1 MLLQPL
7 ARPLLRSRRSLA
19 YHSLHEILH
28 LSAAMRRNYSA
39 PSFALTS
46 FVAAVTGGGAGGVHG
61 FVPRSSRNVIG
72 TSAFSIDRHASSFAP
87 ATFAAA
93 VTRGG
98 VGGVHGFV
106 RRSSR
111 NVIGTSACSIDRHQ
125 HLSMSAAAA
134 AEILAD
140 DPSPGNDGNNPLP
153 PPNDLVGIVFDMDG
167 TITKH
172 SIDFAELRRR
182 IYQIAEDDC
191 LEHDG
196 ECVLAL
202 AERMSPEGKQRAQ
215 DVFADIEDKAIEDM
229 AFMDGLADLCKYI
242 DACGLKRAILTRN
255 VRRSVDA
262 LHDKLQ
268 KDEDIAG
275 FSPALARDS
284 VCEEGNPIP
293 PKPAPDAILHICSS
307 WGCEPRNVIMVGDS
321 PADDIVAGYRA
332 GCGAR
337 VLLAEGG
344 ITRDNDTTG
353 NGAPTDEEQIRQRT
367 PCITVT
373 SLSEL
378 RDLLRENNDDN

>member
-1 MLLQPL
+1 M
-7 ARPLLRSRRSLA
+7 
-19 YHSLHEILH
+19 
-28 LSAAMRRNYSA
+28 MN
-39 PSFALTS
+39 
-46 FVAAVTGGGAGGVHG
+46 
-61 FVPRSSRNVIG
+61 
-72 TSAFSIDRHASSFAP
+72 
-87 ATFAAA
+87 
-93 VTRGG
+93 
-98 VGGVHGFV
+98 
-106 RRSSR
+106 
-111 NVIGTSACSIDRHQ
+111 RHQ

-134 AEILAD
+134 EIVAD
-140 DPSPGNDGNNPLP
+140 DLYPSSDGDNPLP
-153 PPNDLVGIVFDMDG
+153 SPNDLVGIVFDMDG

-182 IYQIAEDDC
+182 IYEIAEDDC

-215 DVFADIEDKAIEDM
+215 DVFADIEDRAIEDM

-242 DACGLKRAILTRN
+242 DECGLKRAILTRN

-262 LHDKLQ
+262 LHEKLQ

-307 WGCEPRNVIMVGDS
+307 WGCEPRNVLMVGDS

-344 ITRDNDTTG
+344 VTRDNDTTG
-353 NGAPTDEEQIRQRT
+353 TGAPTDEEEIRQRT

-373 SLSEL
+373 SLLEL
-378 RDLLRENNDDN
+378 RDLLRENNRDNE

>member
-1 MLLQPL
+1 
-7 ARPLLRSRRSLA
+7 
-19 YHSLHEILH
+19 
-28 LSAAMRRNYSA
+28 MRRNYFASS
-39 PSFALTS
+39 SFALTS
-46 FVAAVTGGGAGGVHG
+46 FAATVTG
-61 FVPRSSRNVIG
+61 
-72 TSAFSIDRHASSFAP
+72 
-87 ATFAAA
+87 
-93 VTRGG
+93 GG

-106 RRSSR
+106 VPHSSR
-111 NVIGTSACSIDRHQ
+111 NVIGTIACRMMNRHQ

-134 AEILAD
+134 EIVAEEPH
-140 DPSPGNDGNNPLP
+140 PSSDGNNLLP
-153 PPNDLVGIVFDMDG
+153 SPNDLVGIVFDMDG

-182 IYQIAEDDC
+182 IYEIAEDDC

-215 DVFADIEDKAIEDM
+215 DVFADIEDRAIEDM

-242 DACGLKRAILTRN
+242 DECGLKRAILTRN
-255 VRRSVDA
+255 VRRSVNA
-262 LHDKLQ
+262 LHEKLQ

-307 WGCEPRNVIMVGDS
+307 WGCEPRNVLMVGDS

-344 ITRDNDTTG
+344 VTRDNDTTG
-353 NGAPTDEEQIRQRT
+353 NGAPTDEEEIRQRT

-373 SLSEL
+373 SLLEL
-378 RDLLRENNDDN
+378 RDLLRENNRDNE

>member
-1 MLLQPL
+1 MSVRRPSNLISHFDFHSSSFLS
-7 ARPLLRSRRSLA
+7 AMRAVTVTRPLLRSRRSLV
-19 YHSLHEILH
+19 YHSSCEIFPS
-28 LSAAMRRNYSA
+28 LSPMRRNYFAPSLALTSVAATIAGGGVVGVHAFVPPSSRTASSAMRRNYFA
-39 PSFALTS
+39 PSLALTS
-46 FVAAVTGGGAGGVHG
+46 VAATTAG
-61 FVPRSSRNVIG
+61 
-72 TSAFSIDRHASSFAP
+72 
-87 ATFAAA
+87 
-93 VTRGG
+93 GG
-98 VGGVHGFV
+98 VGGVHAFV
-106 RRSSR
+106 PHSSR
-111 NVIGTSACSIDRHQ
+111 IVVGTSVCDINRHQ
-125 HLSMSAAAA
+125 HLSMSTAA
-134 AEILAD
+134 AEVIAD
-140 DPSPGNDGNNPLP
+140 DPSPSSDENNPLP
-153 PPNDLVGIVFDMDG
+153 SPNDLVGIVFDMDG

-172 SIDFAELRRR
+172 AIDFAELRRR
-182 IYQIAEDDC
+182 IYDIADDDC

-215 DVFADIEDKAIEDM
+215 EVFADIEDKAIQDM

-242 DACGLKRAILTRN
+242 DESGLKRAILTRN

-332 GCGAR
+332 GCGAH
-337 VLLAEGG
+337 VLLAEGEIG
-344 ITRDNDTTG
+344 R
-353 NGAPTDEEQIRQRT
+353 AH
-367 PCITVT
+367 V
-373 SLSEL
+373 
-378 RDLLRENNDDN
+378 